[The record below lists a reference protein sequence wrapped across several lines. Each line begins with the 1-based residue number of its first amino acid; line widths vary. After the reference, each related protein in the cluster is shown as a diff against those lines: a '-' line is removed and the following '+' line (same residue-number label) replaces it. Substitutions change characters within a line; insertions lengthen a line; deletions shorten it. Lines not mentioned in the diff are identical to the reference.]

1 MKRMIFPVVFSILV
15 FSVSV
20 IAQAERKDGRVYWRG
35 SVDDKVHLVIKGLTL
50 EVKTVT
56 GRAAAPGNHSFTARL
71 PRVPV
76 TVVGARVEGRGRI
89 AVIQQPTAENDFTAI
104 VEITDDRGG
113 AGEYLLDIS
122 WS

>member
-1 MKRMIFPVVFSILV
+1 MKRMIFPVAFSILV
-15 FSVSV
+15 FGVSV
-20 IAQAERKDGRVYWRG
+20 MAQAERKDGRVYWRG

-50 EVKTVT
+50 EVKTIT
-56 GRAAAPGNHSFTARL
+56 GRTAAPGNHSFTARL

-76 TVVGARVEGRGRI
+76 TVVAARVEGRGRI
-89 AVIQQPTAENDFTAI
+89 AVIQQPSAENDFTAI

-113 AGEYLLDIS
+113 AGEYLLDMS